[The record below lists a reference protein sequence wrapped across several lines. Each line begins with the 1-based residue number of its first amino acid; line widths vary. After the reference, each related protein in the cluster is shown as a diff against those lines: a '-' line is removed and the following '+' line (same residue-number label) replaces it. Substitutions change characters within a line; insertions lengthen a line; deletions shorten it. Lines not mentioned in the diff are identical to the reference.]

1 MPLAAGTKLGPYEIL
16 STIGAGGMGEVYRAR
31 DSRLHRTVAI
41 KVLTHDSAGDAAH
54 RSLLLQEARAAAV
67 LSQPNIVTVYD
78 VGSDAGTDFIAMEC
92 VDGETLSTFLESQTS
107 PLAETLTFTISI
119 CDALAAAHAK
129 GIVHRD
135 LKPGNIMVTRDRQIK
150 VVDFGLAKLPEEDL
164 GPEESTR
171 TQILAS
177 REGVLRGTLAY
188 MSPEQAR
195 GRKVDS
201 RTDIFSLGAVLYE
214 MLTGRR
220 AFAGNT
226 GLEVLAA
233 VLAEEPKNLRDFRA
247 GVPRQLERIL
257 QKALAKKPED
267 RYQHVEDLRADL
279 EKVRQ
284 RLAPRPAR
292 RWLVAASLLAAVTVA
307 GGVLYLRRSV
317 RIGWAHDHALP
328 EIASLAAKGDYVT
341 ALRLAESAEK
351 IIPRAPQLAS
361 LLGEISTRVTI
372 ETTPVGASV
381 EMKEYTS
388 PEDRWISLGKT
399 PLQQVR
405 VPLGYFRW
413 RVSKPGFA
421 ATEAAFATAGG
432 TRVVRFSLDP
442 ESAVLPGMV
451 RVPGGQFFLNITEL
465 GGLGPYQLEPFYI
478 DKFEVTNREFK
489 RFIDQR
495 RLRKAGVL
503 EAAFRNGW
511 AHVDLG
517 RGDGSF
523 PRCGRP
529 AGSRH
534 LGGRPISGG
543 IRRLSGYRREL
554 V

>member
-1 MPLAAGTKLGPYEIL
+1 MPLAAGTELGPYEIL

-279 EKVRQ
+279 
-284 RLAPRPAR
+284 
-292 RWLVAASLLAAVTVA
+292 
-307 GGVLYLRRSV
+307 RRSGSV
-317 RIGWAHDHALP
+317 LP
-328 EIASLAAKGDYVT
+328 HVPPGAGLSR
-341 ALRLAESAEK
+341 RL
-351 IIPRAPQLAS
+351 
-361 LLGEISTRVTI
+361 
-372 ETTPVGASV
+372 
-381 EMKEYTS
+381 
-388 PEDRWISLGKT
+388 
-399 PLQQVR
+399 
-405 VPLGYFRW
+405 
-413 RVSKPGFA
+413 
-421 ATEAAFATAGG
+421 
-432 TRVVRFSLDP
+432 FSLP
-442 ESAVLPGMV
+442 
-451 RVPGGQFFLNITEL
+451 
-465 GGLGPYQLEPFYI
+465 
-478 DKFEVTNREFK
+478 
-489 RFIDQR
+489 
-495 RLRKAGVL
+495 
-503 EAAFRNGW
+503 
-511 AHVDLG
+511 
-517 RGDGSF
+517 
-523 PRCGRP
+523 
-529 AGSRH
+529 
-534 LGGRPISGG
+534 
-543 IRRLSGYRREL
+543 
-554 V
+554 